1 MLVEEKK
8 KLTLRI
14 NAQLIERAKQ
24 YAAQHDTSVSQLV
37 EIFFQELNR
46 QEKQDST
53 TPVLDKLLG
62 ILPEETGVDDYYD
75 YLVDKYGVD

>member
-14 NAQLIERAKQ
+14 NAQLIEQAKQ

-62 ILPEETGVDDYYD
+62 ILPEETGVDAYYD